1 MSLNDSLY
9 IPYYAPVDTV
19 REVLPKVGLR
29 CDTDSV
35 AKPDTLSLFYN
46 EQFVSSDTILLSRY
60 YPRSEF
66 ASGIEGE
73 PLPYSPRMDDGL
85 AMILLSCFFVS
96 SYVLA
101 RSKKFLFQQM
111 KDFMLYRVRT
121 NLFSISTGADMR
133 YLLLLAIQTCV
144 LGGICLL
151 NYFNDARPELMEK
164 VNPHLLL
171 SGYVAICLFYLMMKW
186 LLYSFLGWVFFDKSK
201 IDVWLE
207 SYSTLI
213 YYLGFTLFPFVLF
226 LVYFDLNSILL
237 VSIGLGLLVL
247 TKILMFYKWIKL
259 FSCNIYGVLLLI
271 LYFCALEIIPCLI
284 VYLGM
289 VQLNNVLIIKF

>member
-1 MSLNDSLY
+1 MF
-9 IPYYAPVDTV
+9 YADTL

-35 AKPDTLSLFYN
+35 AKADTLPVFYK
-46 EQFVSSDTILLSRY
+46 EQFVSADTTTLTRY

-73 PLPYSPRMDDGL
+73 PLPYSPRTDDGL
-85 AMILLSCFFVS
+85 AMILLGCFFVS

-101 RSKKFLFQQM
+101 RSKKFLSQQV
-111 KDFMLYRVRT
+111 KDFMLARNRT
-121 NLFSISTGADMR
+121 SIFSISTGADMR
-133 YLLLLAIQTCV
+133 YLLLLVVQTCV
-144 LGGICLL
+144 LGGVCLF
-151 NYFNDARPELMEK
+151 NYFNDVRPKLMEQ
-164 VNPHLLL
+164 VSPHLLL
-171 SGYVAICLFYLMMKW
+171 GAYIAVCLLYLLMKW
-186 LLYSFLGWVFFDKSK
+186 MLYSFLGWVFFDKNK
-201 IDVWLE
+201 TDVWLE

-213 YYLGFTLFPFVLF
+213 YYLGFSLFPFVLF
-226 LVYFDLNSILL
+226 LVYFDLNAALL
-237 VSIGLGLLVL
+237 VSIGLSLLIL

-271 LYFCALEIIPCLI
+271 LYFCALEIVPCLM

-289 VQLNNVLIIKF
+289 IQLNNVLIIKF